1 MRPPSEPKKGE
12 SIRAKISEMIRYMRA
27 TTITSVSGGKLSQSS
42 NGAVIEI
49 PRGRS
54 PMTSTDTL
62 PPFTVSLIAVP
73 GESPSYAVTVTPGRV
88 TDRVP
93 GDQGDAVISYEPGN
107 LRYTANNPSATPPE
121 VLGEPRRFAITVGDS
136 VCVKVE
142 VLPTGAIG
150 KESTAETEWVKIEIG
165 SGTEIESIHY
175 IPAVA
180 DDDEGTPG
188 TYYYQ
193 LAKLEST
200 DTGAKLTPIMA
211 GSHIDHYRERP
222 ILDNVGYGDANVIKD
237 YHAETDTYRFRSLK
251 GTNGITVTQ
260 NADDIEIS
268 GGDGGHLDLFCVTNY
283 VEIEDGFIK
292 WAGVSGDTHLHR
304 WRGGL
309 YLGLF
314 PLNTG
319 PLQGDENIT
328 VNVQY
333 TTYLDF
339 SP

>member
-1 MRPPSEPKKGE
+1 MMKDLPVNLPR
-12 SIRAKISEMIRYMRA
+12 RAIGGNRQAVTASWANSVRE
-27 TTITSVSGGKLSQSS
+27 SVSRLA
-42 NGAVIEI
+42 NRGAESKK
-49 PRGRS
+49 RS
-54 PMTSTDTL
+54 DFFKL
-62 PPFTVSLIAVP
+62 PPFTVSLCDSVV
-73 GESPSYAVTVTPGRV
+73 GGSYYAVVSPGRV

-93 GDQGDAVISYEPGN
+93 GDQGNAVISYQPGN
-107 LRYTANNPSATPPE
+107 LYYASGEANPEADPPI
-121 VLGEPRRFAITVGDS
+121 VAGAPRRLEMSVGDS
-136 VCVKVE
+136 ICITGE

-165 SGTEIESIHY
+165 SGTAIESIHY

-200 DTGAKLTPIMA
+200 ETGAKLTPIMA

-251 GTNGITVTQ
+251 GANGVTVTQ

-268 GGDGGHLDLFCVTNY
+268 GGDGGHLDLFTVTLNC
-283 VEIEDGFIK
+283 ELEDGFIK
-292 WAGVSGDTHLHR
+292 PSGSSEAYLHR
-304 WRGGL
+304 WRNGL
-309 YLGLF
+309 YLGVYAV
-314 PLNTG
+314 NYG
-319 PLQGDENIT
+319 PLDGDEDIT

-333 TTYLDF
+333 VTHLDF
-339 SP
+339 